1 MWWESWNHGIQFK
14 HEFGFSMSSVRV
26 LLQVAVGAH
35 WIHSVELSRTMS
47 WKKQHPPSVHGVL
60 QVDAPYPGIS
70 LWPHEPRNAGRMQ
83 LVTCFTAT
91 SAQIWIL
98 WHVKR
103 FGVRWWDCLS
113 ARVIVLETEPQWGC
127 GSSRIKRCHCKALT
141 FGHMSCGA
149 DINTISTS
157 IFEPKGQKIRSA
169 PPHPVFHGMILPMLT
184 LVQEGINV
192 LYEETVWSGI
202 SEVSWISK
210 IIKERCELKER
221 SSVTD
226 KKFGIQLL
234 HMSPEP
240 TQK

>member
-1 MWWESWNHGIQFK
+1 MESSRLTLHTQGFRSDPMSHGTQA
-14 HEFGFSMSSVRV
+14 GCSLSLVSLQ
-26 LLQVAVGAH
+26 LLLK
-35 WIHSVELSRTMS
+35 SES
-47 WKKQHPPSVHGVL
+47 
-60 QVDAPYPGIS
+60 Y
-70 LWPHEPRNAGRMQ
+70 
-83 LVTCFTAT
+83 
-91 SAQIWIL
+91 
-98 WHVKR
+98 WHVKS

-113 ARVIVLETEPQWGC
+113 ARVIVLETEPQRGC

>member
-1 MWWESWNHGIQFK
+1 
-14 HEFGFSMSSVRV
+14 
-26 LLQVAVGAH
+26 
-35 WIHSVELSRTMS
+35 
-47 WKKQHPPSVHGVL
+47 
-60 QVDAPYPGIS
+60 
-70 LWPHEPRNAGRMQ
+70 
-83 LVTCFTAT
+83 
-91 SAQIWIL
+91 
-98 WHVKR
+98 
-103 FGVRWWDCLS
+103 
-113 ARVIVLETEPQWGC
+113 
-127 GSSRIKRCHCKALT
+127 
-141 FGHMSCGA
+141 
-149 DINTISTS
+149 
-157 IFEPKGQKIRSA
+157 
-169 PPHPVFHGMILPMLT
+169 VFHGMILPMLT